1 MRWISVFATIAAACA
16 QEPDYALTKPGQG
29 DLTFWARPEGGVVR
43 RAEGEVALGDYAR
56 TLAFRRS
63 NAPVLRKLRDRYFAR
78 VRSFRDYRTADA
90 FVVRLTATGVEW
102 VQQPPL
108 PLVSMAGMAKQVP
121 LLIES
126 EMPVSA
132 APEIL
137 IGGRTIFST
146 NRLARYG
153 AAGYLLH
160 LPVPETAGTHATLLE
175 IRLAGY
181 ATSATVRHDVRA
193 PTTLRVRLEEPA
205 RVYLTGA
212 DGLAYAP
219 EKAIERI
226 AAEAAEVYFHA
237 PGSFSVTVPSGL
249 TRIEAIR
256 GPEYEWATQ
265 EVVLPPATATEV
277 VLRMS
282 RWSDLGKDGW
292 HSGDSHVHANYAAR
306 SHQNITAEDV
316 RLIAEAEDLHVL
328 NLTAANSYDDFIHDE
343 KLFTGGPHPLSSG
356 RHILYWSEEFRGSD
370 LYGHLGFWG
379 LRSLIRPFFTGLA
392 GSESAYDYPL
402 NYHQAKLAQEQG
414 GAVTYM
420 HPGYLPSFDG
430 LSAAGGQPKELP
442 ADVALGVID
451 AMDVLSNAYES
462 ASVPIYYR
470 LLNCGFHLGV
480 SAGTDTFLNVR
491 DHYIPGGGRVY
502 VQAGNPLRYADW
514 IAAYKAGRS
523 FVTNGP
529 MLQITVN
536 GKGPGERLAL
546 PAPGEIRIR
555 ARVDTRVPVD
565 RIQVI
570 VNGNPVITRLRTPT
584 EIDEVLTIEE
594 PSWIA
599 LRATGPWERR
609 IVNDAQ
615 VFAHTTPIY
624 VSLGGRSIQKKADA
638 EYFARWM
645 EQLLAQV
652 SASGRFA
659 TGEQREEAFAL
670 LRQALEVYRNLAAG
684 GTN

>member
-1 MRWISVFATIAAACA
+1 MKWILIFATIAAACA
-16 QEPDYALTKPGQG
+16 QEPDYALTQPGQG
-29 DLTFWARPEGGVVR
+29 DLTFWARPEGRDVR
-43 RAEGEVALGDYAR
+43 RVEGEVALGDYAR

-63 NAPVLRKLRDRYFAR
+63 NAPVLRKLRDRYFSR

-90 FVVRLTATGVEW
+90 FVARLTATGLEW

-108 PLVSMAGMAKQVP
+108 PLVSMAGAAKQVP

-137 IGGRTIFST
+137 IDGRVAFST
-146 NRLARYG
+146 SRLARYG

-160 LPVPETAGTHATLLE
+160 LPVPATAGGHATLLE

-181 ATSATVRHDVRA
+181 SASATVRHDVRA
-193 PTTLRVRLEEPA
+193 RATFRVRLEEPA

-219 EKAIERI
+219 EEAIQRI

-237 PGSFSVTVPSGL
+237 AGSFTVTVPSGL

-265 EVVLPPATATEV
+265 EVELSPAADADI
-277 VLRMS
+277 VLRLS

-292 HSGDSHVHANYAAR
+292 HSGDSHIHANYAAR
-306 SHQNITAEDV
+306 SHQNITAKDV
-316 RLIAEAEDLHVL
+316 LLIAEAEDLHVL

-343 KLFTGGPHPLSSG
+343 KFFTGGPHALSSP

-392 GSESAYDYPL
+392 GSGSAYDYPL

-470 LLNCGFHLGV
+470 LLNCGFRLGV

-502 VQAGNPLRYADW
+502 VQAGNPLRYAAW

-529 MLQITVN
+529 MIQITVN
-536 GKGPGERLAL
+536 GKGPGELLAL
-546 PAPGEIRIR
+546 PSPGKVRIR
-555 ARVDTRVPVD
+555 ARVDTRVPVES
-565 RIQVI
+565 IQVI
-570 VNGNPVITRLRTPT
+570 VNGHPVLTRLRAPV
-584 EIDEVLTIEE
+584 EIDEVLTMEE

-599 LRATGPWERR
+599 LRVTGPWERR

-615 VFAHTTPIY
+615 AFAHTTPVY
-624 VSLGGRSIQKKADA
+624 VSLGGRSIQKKTDA
-638 EYFARWM
+638 EYFVRWM
-645 EQLLAQV
+645 EQLLEQV
-652 SASGRFA
+652 SATGRFA
-659 TGEQREEAFAL
+659 SDAQRDEAFAL
-670 LRQALEVYRNLAAG
+670 LRRALEVYRKLAVG
-684 GTN
+684 GTT